1 MNRYL
6 IIIVGVF
13 LVSQFYSLYSQS
25 VGITDGPDDFT
36 PDASSLLE
44 LKTTTRGFL
53 MPRMNAAQRNA
64 ISNPAA
70 GLMVVQTDNQV
81 LTYNLAT
88 LQWEASDIDATT
100 ITGILDV
107 ANGGTGVS
115 TITGMVK
122 GNGTS
127 AMSGIS
133 NLAGNITIWSDDNTI
148 GGNDN
153 FTWDVTNNILN
164 IDGSI
169 SLTQQQLLHQIQQ
182 NDSSIMIILLMIIYT
197 IMVRLGILPAQF
209 CKPRLVLLMETL
221 TALNYF
227 TLLQEFQGKF

>member
-133 NLAGNITIWSDDNTI
+133 NLAGNITI

>member
-221 TALNYF
+221 KALNYF